1 MHLQIDKATPSVVL
15 VVNDVRGGVI
25 EGAKILQLNTKG
37 NYGITRIL
45 QNSKD
50 IMEYYFWRS
59 ITIIEEYI
67 PNAMDIEV
75 DRRAN
80 QELQRNIYRS
90 WNWTPK
96 YSKN

>member
-1 MHLQIDKATPSVVL
+1 MHLQMDKATPSVAL

-25 EGAKILQLNTKG
+25 EGAKIPQWNTKG
-37 NYGITRIL
+37 NNGIARIL

-59 ITIIEEYI
+59 ITIIEEYT
-67 PNAMDIEV
+67 PNAMDIEA
-75 DRRAN
+75 DRREN
-80 QELQRNIYRS
+80 QELQRNICRS